1 MGGRDRSGVRI
12 LPKAPSPRR
21 TPLAPDDLASQR
33 VFNDGGLD
41 DAIEELIQTIASSQG
56 LDVIMNVI
64 DSLISTIEYQEIIIW
79 SLAKLLEE
87 KGLITKEE
95 LLKKVDELNRRRF
108 VYSNHEDWR

>member
-1 MGGRDRSGVRI
+1 
-12 LPKAPSPRR
+12 LPRASLPRKI
-21 TPLAPDDLASQR
+21 PLAPDDLALQR
-33 VFNDGGLD
+33 VFDYEGLD
-41 DAIEELIQTIASSQG
+41 DEIEELIQTIASGQG

-64 DSLISTIEYQEIIIW
+64 DSLISTIEYQEIMIW

-108 VYSNHEDWR
+108 VYSGHEDWQ

>member
-1 MGGRDRSGVRI
+1 M
-12 LPKAPSPRR
+12 PKALPPRR

-33 VFNDGGLD
+33 AFSEGGLD
-41 DAIEELIQTIASSQG
+41 DEIEDLIETITSSQG
-56 LDVIMNVI
+56 LDAIMNVI

-95 LLKKVDELNRRRF
+95 LLKKVDELNRKRLI
-108 VYSNHEDWR
+108 YSDHEG

>member
-1 MGGRDRSGVRI
+1 MGGRDWLDVRV
-12 LPKAPSPRR
+12 LPRASPPRKM
-21 TPLAPDDLASQR
+21 PLAPDDLASQR

-41 DAIEELIQTIASSQG
+41 DEIEELIQTIASGQG

-79 SLAKLLEE
+79 SLARLLEE

-108 VYSNHEDWR
+108 IYSIHEDWR